1 MRIDA
6 IPRRWIAEHP
16 DGAAIREG
24 DHLVTWRDLGKQ
36 IDATAKALV
45 QAGVRPGDR
54 VMIVAENSTPLI
66 AALFATSAIDACA
79 VIANPRLS
87 TRELDT
93 MREHATPRRILFATG
108 VAAEVDEHARRIGAS
123 DLGRGLAMSALEA
136 GALPDEAPADDTA
149 HLAAIVYTTGTS
161 GRPKGVM
168 LTHANL
174 LFVAETSATLRD

>member
-6 IPRRWIAEHP
+6 IPRRWIAERP
-16 DGAAIREG
+16 DSAAIREG
-24 DHLVTWRDLGKQ
+24 DRLVTWRELGKQ
-36 IDATAKALV
+36 IDACARGLL

-54 VMIVAENSTPLI
+54 VMIVAENSTPLVVS
-66 AALFATSAIDACA
+66 LFATSAIDACA

-108 VAAEVDEHARRIGAS
+108 VAAEVDEHARRIGAA
-123 DLGRGLAMSALEA
+123 DVGRGLAMSALDDDA
-136 GALPDEAPADDTA
+136 VPDAIPADDTS

-168 LTHANL
+168 
-174 LFVAETSATLRD
+174 